1 MNDLFKP
8 KIDYK
13 QRYIEERSI
22 NIFRKD
28 KVLSLL
34 LDNSLITPTNKKR
47 VDLKIIDCGDYKQIY
62 YYDRPQ
68 LKKDK
73 NLEEIKDISLSTG
86 MNWGTNENYQ
96 EKLKTDII
104 TKQILYYRFIFY
116 LHEYLNMIKKYDYI
130 EYLRFLYIKIK
141 KAEYKKHI
149 NKINNNLKQIEYKN
163 ILRSRFELQRLV
175 KANEQIFKT
184 FITLTFADNISNIK
198 EANKKFDIW
207 RTKVKSIYRDFAYVC
222 VPEFQKRGAIHYHL
236 LTNLDIKQS
245 PLIII
250 PQKDKK
256 SQYDVKY
263 WSYGFTSV
271 FNMKDINV
279 VGYISKYMTKDIDN
293 RLWGHRR
300 YLYSQNLKKPITI
313 EINLNNLNEFRQYID
328 LINNDFDISYQNKYI
343 DFLNND
349 VIYIEYKKRCDL

>member
-104 TKQILYYRFIFY
+104 TNKYYTIDSYFIFT
-116 LHEYLNMIKKYDYI
+116 
-130 EYLRFLYIKIK
+130 
-141 KAEYKKHI
+141 
-149 NKINNNLKQIEYKN
+149 N
-163 ILRSRFELQRLV
+163 IL
-175 KANEQIFKT
+175 I
-184 FITLTFADNISNIK
+184 
-198 EANKKFDIW
+198 
-207 RTKVKSIYRDFAYVC
+207 
-222 VPEFQKRGAIHYHL
+222 
-236 LTNLDIKQS
+236 
-245 PLIII
+245 
-250 PQKDKK
+250 
-256 SQYDVKY
+256 
-263 WSYGFTSV
+263 
-271 FNMKDINV
+271 
-279 VGYISKYMTKDIDN
+279 
-293 RLWGHRR
+293 
-300 YLYSQNLKKPITI
+300 
-313 EINLNNLNEFRQYID
+313 
-328 LINNDFDISYQNKYI
+328 
-343 DFLNND
+343 
-349 VIYIEYKKRCDL
+349 

>member
-13 QRYIEERSI
+13 QRYVEERSI

-28 KVLSLL
+28 EVLSLL
-34 LDNSLITPTNKKR
+34 LDNSLITATNKKR
-47 VDLKIIDCGDYKQIY
+47 VDLKIIDCGNYKQIY

-73 NLEEIKDISLSTG
+73 NLDDFKD
-86 MNWGTNENYQ
+86 
-96 EKLKTDII
+96 
-104 TKQILYYRFIFY
+104 
-116 LHEYLNMIKKYDYI
+116 LNSICLNFNQMSFKKNC
-130 EYLRFLYIKIK
+130 ESS
-141 KAEYKKHI
+141 
-149 NKINNNLKQIEYKN
+149 LKQIEYKN

-175 KANEQIFKT
+175 KTNETIFKT

-198 EANKKFDIW
+198 EANKKFAIW
-207 RTKVKSIYRDFAYVC
+207 RTKVSSIYKDFAYVC

-250 PQKDKK
+250 PQQGKK

-263 WSYGFTSV
+263 WSYGFSSV

-313 EINLNNLNEFRQYID
+313 EINLKNLNDFKKYLD
-328 LINNDFDISYQNKYI
+328 LINDDFEISYKNKYY

-349 VIYIEYKKRCDL
+349 VVYVEYKKKV